1 MRVPFF
7 LGIKG
12 KFVLTAALIVAITS
26 IIWGSWA
33 WNNERRLLYD
43 RLVSNARSMATSLR
57 TPIINALV
65 YEEMGVIA
73 EGGLLDNF
81 VEEIVA
87 NRDFPTLYAFV
98 TDDKGKVLAHNRYME
113 YGLVY
118 TDDLTRKALVG
129 DSFISRIVLDG
140 ATREHILDI
149 AMPLRI
155 YGKSWGTLRIG
166 FSMKPLERE
175 LYLMGFKVVSFS
187 VLFFLFGT
195 ALFYF
200 VGQTISRPIQD
211 LAGTMSGVDPQT
223 LTVDLPEPRN
233 DEIGLLQESFSAM
246 LVRLRESENE
256 RRQVFST
263 LIQSEKLATIGKL
276 VAGVAHE
283 VNNPLN
289 AISSSIYFL
298 EKESSE
304 SVCTQTDLLK
314 QGLARIQK
322 IVQQLGDFSRAS
334 NLAIEPVQSDLFFQE
349 AATFG
354 AMALKKRPV
363 FFKAHDA
370 CTPPVTVRMDKAKL
384 HQVILNLLMN
394 AVDACEAQGMVRMS
408 ASTDDAQYTI
418 TVVDNGG
425 GIPEEIQGRIFDIF
439 FTTKQAGKGT
449 GMGLAI
455 CKNII
460 DMHNGAIDVSSR
472 PGETVFAVRIPLD
485 SEVGSTPLTNRSQSG
500 AEGNSS
506 PPRPWEGEKQ
516 DNAEVL

>member
-1 MRVPFF
+1 MKMRFF

-12 KFVLTAALIVAITS
+12 KFVLTAALIVAVSS
-26 IIWGSWA
+26 ILWGSWA
-33 WNNERRLLYD
+33 WRNEKRLLYD

-87 NRDFPTLYAFV
+87 NKEFPTLYAFV
-98 TDDKGKVLAHNRYME
+98 TDDKGKVLAHNRYLE

-118 TDDLTRKALVG
+118 TDDLTREALRG
-129 DSFISRIVLDG
+129 DSFISRVVQDG
-140 ATREHILDI
+140 ATSEHILDI

-155 YGKSWGTLRIG
+155 FGKSWGTLRVG
-166 FSMKPLERE
+166 FSMKPLEHE

-187 VLFFLFGT
+187 ILFFLIGT
-195 ALFYF
+195 FLFYF

-211 LAGTMSGVDPQT
+211 LAGAMSAIDPQT
-223 LTVDLPEPRN
+223 LEVDLPEARN
-233 DEIGLLQESFSAM
+233 DEIGQLQKSFSAM

-256 RRQVFST
+256 RRQVFSS

-298 EKESSE
+298 EKETSE
-304 SVCTQTDLLK
+304 AVGTQTALLK
-314 QGLARIQK
+314 QGLARIHK
-322 IVQQLGDFSRAS
+322 IVQQLSDFSRAS
-334 NLAIEPVQSDLFFQE
+334 NLTIEQVQSDLFFQE

-354 AMALKKRPV
+354 SMALKKRPV
-363 FFKAHDA
+363 LFKAHDA
-370 CTPPVTVRMDKAKL
+370 CIPTVTVRMDKAKL

-394 AVDACEAQGMVRMS
+394 AADACGGKGVVS
-408 ASTDDAQYTI
+408 FLASVDDTQYVISVTDS
-418 TVVDNGG
+418 GE
-425 GIPEEIQGRIFDIF
+425 GIPEEIQEQIFDIF
-439 FTTKQAGKGT
+439 FTTKAAGKGT

-455 CKNII
+455 CKSII
-460 DMHNGAIDVSSR
+460 DMHNGTVGVASR
-472 PGETVFAVRIPLD
+472 VGETVFTIRIPLEN
-485 SEVGSTPLTNRSQSG
+485 EV
-500 AEGNSS
+500 
-506 PPRPWEGEKQ
+506 
-516 DNAEVL
+516 